1 MGIFDQG
8 IFNGKF
14 QSQTEKPIAGTAV
27 EQAYTGSL
35 TPAKVTA
42 TIVPG
47 TAVTA
52 TVGSPLNITTAA
64 ANTSIS
70 GFAVIGDSD
79 YVADGSQAGVQVAGQ
94 LVNFAQLGRGTKVY
108 LPVKAADLTGGV
120 ITAFKWNIDNG
131 YVEKTTGVAFTAT
144 LLSGPID
151 GQKISKSG
159 DNYVFVDCSVALFQ
173 I

>member
-27 EQAYTGSL
+27 EQAYAGSL

-47 TAVTA
+47 TAVAA
-52 TVGSPLNITTAA
+52 TVGSPLNITTAT
-64 ANTSIS
+64 TSIS

-108 LPVKAADLTGGV
+108 LPVKAADLTDGV
-120 ITAFKWNIDNG
+120 ITAFKWNTTAG

-159 DNYVFVDCSVALFQ
+159 DNYVFTDCSVALFQ